1 MDKAS
6 FVIVDALASER
17 GFKRFTR
24 DVIGAGPRT
33 VAGVLEQL
41 GFECRIFSSE
51 WVFGDQSFLSDFD
64 VLMCS
69 GMTMDIPSMRKIV
82 NFWRKVNKDRIAI
95 AGGPAAADPYQ
106 LLRKTDY
113 DLVVISECE
122 VTLEELLGTVLSE
135 GQMPE
140 IGVLKS
146 IKGLAFRGRDG
157 VVVNPLRPP
166 AFEFKFEPSVERI
179 VDYPYYR
186 VSRVYVT
193 CVRGCSNYQRTLLPL
208 PDGRECSQCGLCT
221 KGDLTERYYCPEG
234 IPPGCGFCSVPSLF
248 GPTRSRSEE
257 SILREIS
264 GLLKLGVSRIVL
276 GASDFLDYQREK
288 LVSPLPLTDPCLP
301 EPNYYKIESLLYK
314 ILKIQKENNGKTYVS
329 IENVKPCL
337 FTDKASKIISTY
349 LPNTT
354 VHIGCETGSEP
365 HSKNIGRPSTP
376 KGSLTAVK
384 RAITYGL
391 RPYVYFIH
399 GLPGQT
405 MGTAKETVKLMNK
418 MAKYGAEK
426 ITIYRFKPL
435 PMSAFGDF
443 ESPPPAIKNEASKL
457 ILDKAKQ
464 INLEKKKSLIGKTVE
479 AAVAEKVKPGVY
491 IAYPVEEGPT
501 ILLNAETA
509 SLNESVEVKI
519 TKVKSEKL
527 VEAVLE

>member
-1 MDKAS
+1 MSRAS
-6 FVIVDALASER
+6 FIIVDALASER
-17 GFKRFTR
+17 GVKRFTR

-41 GFECRIFSSE
+41 GFECRISNSE
-51 WVFGDQSFLSDFD
+51 RVLRDQTFLSDFD

-82 NFWRKVNKDRIAI
+82 NLWRKVNEDRIAI
-95 AGGPAAADPYQ
+95 AGGPVAADPYR
-106 LLRKTDY
+106 LLRKTGY

-122 VTLEELLGTVLSE
+122 GTLEELLETVLSE

-146 IKGLAFRGRDG
+146 IRGLAFRIKNR
-157 VVVNPLRPP
+157 VEVTPLRPP
-166 AFEFKFEPSVERI
+166 LFEFRYEPSVERI

-193 CVRGCSNYQRTLLPL
+193 CVRGCSNYRRTLLPL
-208 PDGRECSQCGLCT
+208 PGGRECSRCGLCS

-234 IPPGCGFCSVPSLF
+234 VLPGCGFCSVPSLF
-248 GPTRSRSEE
+248 GPPRSRGRE

-276 GASDFLDYQREK
+276 GASDFLDYQREN
-288 LVSPLPLTDPCLP
+288 LVSPDPLTDPCFP
-301 EPNYYKIESLLYK
+301 EPNYSEIKSLLNE
-314 ILKIQKENNGKTYVS
+314 ISKIQKKNGKTYVS

-337 FTDKASKIISTY
+337 FTDKAAQIVSTY

-354 VHIGCETGSEP
+354 VHIGCETGSEV

-376 KGSLTAVK
+376 NESLVAVE
-384 RAITYGL
+384 RAVTYGL

-405 MGTAKETVKLMNK
+405 VDTAKETVKLMDR
-418 MAKYGAEK
+418 MAKLGAEK

-443 ESPPPAIKNEASKL
+443 DSSPPATKNKASKI

-479 AAVAEKVKPGVY
+479 AAIAEKVKPGEY
-491 IAYPVEEGPT
+491 IAYPLEEGPT
-501 ILLNAETA
+501 ILLKAEMA
-509 SLNESVEVKI
+509 PINESVKVII
-519 TKVKSEKL
+519 TKIKSEKL
-527 VEAVLE
+527 VEAALL